1 MQALYALSRGRSPK
15 AQVGDVILQSGDGE
29 PFHARGLF
37 ARGDGFNPGD
47 FIGFYTGTW
56 TDSRCRGDYVLEYGD
71 DVWRVVPP
79 KLSRAASAVK
89 NVSVPGPKTRLLT
102 KKGEHFDR

>member
-37 ARGDGFNPGD
+37 ALGDGFNSGD

-56 TDSRCRGDYVLEYGD
+56 TDSRCPTLQTRPPAPLMNERD
-71 DVWRVVPP
+71 DRYHP
-79 KLSRAASAVK
+79 
-89 NVSVPGPKTRLLT
+89 
-102 KKGEHFDR
+102 